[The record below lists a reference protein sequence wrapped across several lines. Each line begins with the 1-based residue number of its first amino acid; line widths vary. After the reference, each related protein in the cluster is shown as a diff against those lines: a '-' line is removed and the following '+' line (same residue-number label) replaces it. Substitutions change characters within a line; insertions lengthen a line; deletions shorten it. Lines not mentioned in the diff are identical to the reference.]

1 MLFTYACVRAQSWP
15 RQIGSINQVQEKK
28 REKNR
33 DRKRERERERE
44 REKEEIGERER
55 ERHNICTILGY
66 EAASYVE

>member
-33 DRKRERERERE
+33 DRKRERERE
-44 REKEEIGERER
+44 KEEIRKR